1 MIQLNEG
8 GGRRGG
14 CKEGVGGGVITEVLR
29 FNKVG
34 FGVFVC
40 VCVRSSVCVCVRNVN
55 YCFET
60 HYVTVSVAA
69 AEQNTV
75 AVERT
80 CLHC

>member
-14 CKEGVGGGVITEVLR
+14 CKEGVGGVITEVLR

-34 FGVFVC
+34 FGVCVC
-40 VCVRSSVCVCVRNVN
+40 VCVCSSVCVCVRNVN

>member
-14 CKEGVGGGVITEVLR
+14 CKEGVGGVITEVLR

-40 VCVRSSVCVCVRNVN
+40 VCVRSSVCVCVLGML
-55 YCFET
+55 T
-60 HYVTVSVAA
+60 IALKLIT
-69 AEQNTV
+69 
-75 AVERT
+75 
-80 CLHC
+80 